1 MFAYIKGSL
10 EVKTNGYIVIDVNGI
25 GYKIFMSETAINKLG
40 AIGEI
45 IKIHTYVR
53 VREDDISIYG
63 FNTNEELRMF
73 ELLLS
78 VSGIGAKSALVIL
91 SNVSVSSFALAII
104 NNDINLLKKLP
115 GIGPKTAQRVILELK
130 DKLKKE
136 NEIVANENTDISD
149 TINTAIMDDEKIAEE
164 QVVGVLNFD
173 IHLVKDFK
181 GKRYIERITEC
192 IPLENEDNYNL
203 DYKKAKTGDA
213 KLDKF
218 FDNATIY
225 FSKSTNLQTYKY
237 VNILE
242 YHDGNYVLTNPI
254 SEINRKEM
262 KNNMDEQDAKKF
274 EQFCKENWN

>member
-181 GKRYIERITEC
+181 GKRYIERIRKGGC
-192 IPLENEDNYNL
+192 KPKCRRYN
-203 DYKKAKTGDA
+203 
-213 KLDKF
+213 
-218 FDNATIY
+218 
-225 FSKSTNLQTYKY
+225 
-237 VNILE
+237 
-242 YHDGNYVLTNPI
+242 
-254 SEINRKEM
+254 
-262 KNNMDEQDAKKF
+262 
-274 EQFCKENWN
+274 

>member
-78 VSGIGAKSALVIL
+78 VSGIGAKYALVIL

-149 TINTAIMDDEKIAEE
+149 TINTAIMDDEKIAEATAALK
-164 QVVGVLNFD
+164 VLGYTGKEIEKALEKVDANLSVED
-173 IHLVKDFK
+173 IIRK
-181 GKRYIERITEC
+181 G
-192 IPLENEDNYNL
+192 LLNL
-203 DYKKAKTGDA
+203 A
-213 KLDKF
+213 
-218 FDNATIY
+218 
-225 FSKSTNLQTYKY
+225 
-237 VNILE
+237 
-242 YHDGNYVLTNPI
+242 
-254 SEINRKEM
+254 R
-262 KNNMDEQDAKKF
+262 
-274 EQFCKENWN
+274 